1 MREVWDRELRNAIF
15 HSDYS
20 LHGGEVRFKK
30 DGRYTAYSDEQ
41 ILTLVNR
48 ALAYFNALRILRSAH
63 IGSYTGPKEIIVHPQ
78 MAGPPG
84 ERAIVRARSGY
95 KPSFLQNSWS
105 NE

>member
-84 ERAIVRARSGY
+84 ERAIVGSHY
-95 KPSFLQNSWS
+95 HWNPSS
-105 NE
+105 